1 MRTVMAGMMLG
12 LALTG
17 GCTSTGSGG
26 STETFTLSN
35 GTYVAHFPRNYC
47 GTLVV
52 TAGGGS
58 LHYTSGLCGGATEF
72 QSGGSFDGK
81 TIRIKQATYR
91 LSSASESALVG
102 TWRLGS
108 FTTRATFKRQ

>member
-1 MRTVMAGMMLG
+1 MRILIAGMVAG
-12 LALTG
+12 LALLG
-17 GCTSTGSGG
+17 GCTSTGSNGG
-26 STETFTLSN
+26 TGTFTLSN

-47 GTLVV
+47 GTLVIN
-52 TAGGGS
+52 GGS
-58 LHYTSGLCGGATEF
+58 MAYTSGPCGGATEF
-72 QSGGSFDGK
+72 SSGGSFDGK

-102 TWRLGS
+102 TWRLGN